1 MHDMTQGSVRGHVL
15 RMTAFMLAG
24 MFFQTLYGL
33 IDIYWVSRLG
43 KEAVAAVAVSS
54 NLMFV
59 TIAISQMIG
68 VGAVALVAHAAGRKE
83 HADVQ
88 RLFNQAQCLA
98 VVTGVLFLAAG
109 GASMNLYADK
119 LSSDAVTADLAKIF
133 LSWFIPA
140 LSLQFTMV
148 GLGSALRGIG
158 NMKPGMV
165 AQIGSVVL
173 NMVLAPFLI
182 FGWLTGHPLGVAG
195 AALATFLATVAAVV
209 GLVWYLRRSATYL
222 RINWA
227 HWSPDWKL
235 WGRMIGIGLPSGAEF
250 LLMSVL
256 MGVIYAVI
264 RSFGA
269 EAQAGF
275 GIGGRIMQAGFMP
288 AVALSFAVAAV
299 AGQNYG
305 GRQFPRVK
313 ETFIEGAKLNV
324 IFMLAFTLL
333 CHVAPAAMMRLFSK
347 DPAVVDVGADY
358 LRIISYNYVAFGL
371 IVVASGIFQ
380 GLGNTWPSLA
390 ASALRLVFFIPLVV
404 WLSRQPGF
412 TLPQVWWISVATVTL
427 QMALSLLLLRREFGR
442 KLVLAPAPAAA
453 VPPAGAAEI
462 K

>member
-1 MHDMTQGSVRGHVL
+1 MHDMTQGSVRSHVL

-24 MFFQTLYGL
+24 MFFQTLYSL

-43 KEAVAAVAVSS
+43 KEAIAAVAVSS

-68 VGAVALVAHAAGRKE
+68 VGAVALVSHAAGRKE
-83 HADVQ
+83 HAEVQ

-98 VVTGVLFLAAG
+98 VGTGVLFLVAG
-109 GASMNLYADK
+109 VASTALYADS
-119 LSSDAVTADLAKIF
+119 LSSDAVTAELAKQF
-133 LSWFIPA
+133 LAWFIPA
-140 LSLQFTMV
+140 LSLQFAMV
-148 GLGSALRGIG
+148 GLGSALRGTG
-158 NMKPGMV
+158 NMKPGML

-182 FGWLTGHPLGVAG
+182 FGWLSGHPLGVAG
-195 AALATFLATVAAVV
+195 AALATFIATVAAVL
-209 GLVWYLRRSATYL
+209 GLVLYLRRSATYL

-227 HWSPDWKL
+227 EWKPDWPL

-250 LLMSVL
+250 LLMSLL

-264 RSFGA
+264 RPFGA

-275 GIGGRIMQAGFMP
+275 GISGRIMQAGFMP
-288 AVALSFAVAAV
+288 AVCLSFAVAAV

-313 ETFIEGAKLNV
+313 ETFLEGAKLNV
-324 IFMLAFTLL
+324 AFMLAFTLL
-333 CHVAPAAMMRLFSK
+333 CHVAPAAMMRFFSK

-380 GLGNTWPSLA
+380 GLGNTWPSLI
-390 ASALRLVFFIPLVV
+390 ASALRLGIFIPLVL
-404 WLSRQPGF
+404 WLARQPGF
-412 TLPQVWWISVATVTL
+412 ELSQVWWTSVVSVTL
-427 QMALSLLLLRREFGR
+427 QMALSLALLWREFGR
-442 KLVLAPAPAAA
+442 KLVLAPDGSAGPSPA
-453 VPPAGAAEI
+453 VAAES